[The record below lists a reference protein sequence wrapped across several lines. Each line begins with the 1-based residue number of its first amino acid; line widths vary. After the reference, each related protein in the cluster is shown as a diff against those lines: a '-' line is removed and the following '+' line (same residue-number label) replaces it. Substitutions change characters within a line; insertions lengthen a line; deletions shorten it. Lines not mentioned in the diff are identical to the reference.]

1 LRRTPLARVGDAK
14 RHTLFDTTEDLPL
27 FRYLRDAPG
36 GIDSLAFNRVVR
48 LGTIAAIRQQVLLGK
63 GVAVLPE
70 YFVSKDL
77 RGHQLVR
84 LLPRLRLLSDF
95 FRLVF
100 RADDPRRSLFMRLGE
115 QMRAESLQ

>member
-1 LRRTPLARVGDAK
+1 MSAKDDLAMVIAQEEALVFER
-14 RHTLFDTTEDLPL
+14 FDEDT
-27 FRYLRDAPG
+27 
-36 GIDSLAFNRVVR
+36 AFELGRLVR
-48 LGTIAAIRQQVLLGK
+48 EAATALGK

-77 RGHQLVR
+77 ETRQLIR
-84 LLPRLRLLSDF
+84 ILPRLRLLSDF

-100 RADDPRRSLFMRLGE
+100 RVDDPRRNLYVRLGE